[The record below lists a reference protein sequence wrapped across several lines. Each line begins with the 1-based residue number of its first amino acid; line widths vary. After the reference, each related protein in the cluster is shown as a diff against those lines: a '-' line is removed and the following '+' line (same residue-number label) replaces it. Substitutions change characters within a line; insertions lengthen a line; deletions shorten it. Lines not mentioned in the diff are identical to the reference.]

1 MEQHFFQNAVIKGVA
16 GLACVGLTAGREFH
30 PAPKV
35 MYSIVRLDYI
45 HQATAG
51 KRAAVKS
58 G

>member
-51 KRAAVKS
+51 KRAAVK
-58 G
+58 